1 MKVTLI
7 VTGSTKELWLKEGFN
22 DYLSRIRKYIPLQLI
37 EIPGVK
43 VTKNTREKEVVEK
56 EGKEIL
62 KYVKQDSYLVLLD
75 ERGKE
80 LTSGKFAEW
89 LTHIFNTSKK
99 QLIFVVGGAY
109 GFSEDVKSQADYK
122 LSLSKMTFSHQ
133 IIRLIFTE
141 QLYRAFTI
149 INGEPYH
156 HGS

>member
-7 VTGSTKELWLKEGFN
+7 VIGFTKEPWLKEGFN
-22 DYLSRIRKYIPLQLI
+22 DYLNRIRRYVPLKLI
-37 EIPGVK
+37 EIPSVK
-43 VTKNTREKEVVEK
+43 VTKNTSEKEVMEK
-56 EGKEIL
+56 EGKQIL
-62 KYVKQDSYLVLLD
+62 KNVKKDSYVVLLD
-75 ERGKE
+75 EQGKE
-80 LTSGKFAEW
+80 FSSARFAEW
-89 LTHIFNTSKK
+89 LTGIFNTSKK
-99 QLIFVVGGAY
+99 QLIFVIGGPY
-109 GFSEDVKSQADYK
+109 GFSEEIKSQADYK